1 VFGLRSKD
9 GRDRRQQEQRA
20 KLLAHQL
27 LAHPYWTGIGV
38 LVTVVALLV
47 PVLRNRGPS
56 PVPDQVGAIERAEVE
71 TRHGSLQNAQSAELH
86 GDGTRSWVFEFGEG
100 RWSRLAIYDIERGR
114 LRKRLVLTSRA
125 QALSAPREV
134 SFNGI
139 PYRRLSPARR
149 RLARSSW
156 VKLHTPIVSFDKP
169 SALQIADGSRML
181 LVPTIAITAT
191 GTRPAD
197 SWRATVVP
205 VFWSADRG
213 EYVVG
218 RLLPDLRRWT
228 GTLSDLR
235 LELRPGEGFRVLR
248 GVANQVTIDK
258 RAHVVFAIVGL
269 DIVQVHAFRFPT
281 GPDDLEECPVLWRG
295 PAPLAPRKYL
305 PRLEHELSRGC

>member
-1 VFGLRSKD
+1 MAEITGNRN
-9 GRDRRQQEQRA
+9 ERA
-20 KLLAHQL
+20 MWLG
-27 LAHPYWTGIGV
+27 HPRWQGIGV
-38 LVTVVALLV
+38 LLALVLALAPLV
-47 PVLRNRGPS
+47 WRYRPWGGHSSVS
-56 PVPDQVGAIERAEVE
+56 DQVRAIERAEVE
-71 TRHGSLQNAQSAELH
+71 TRHGSLQNAQSVELH

-100 RWSRLAIYDIERGR
+100 RWSRLAIYDIEHGR

-125 QALSAPREV
+125 QPLTPPREV
-134 SFNGI
+134 SLNGI
-139 PYRRLSPARR
+139 PYRRLSPARK

-156 VKLHTPIVSFDKP
+156 VKRHTPVVSFDKP

-181 LVPTIAITAT
+181 LVPTFAMTAA
-191 GTRPAD
+191 GARPAD

-213 EYVVG
+213 EYVVR

-235 LELRPGEGFRVLR
+235 LELRPGEGFRALR
-248 GVANQVTIDK
+248 GEANEITIDK
-258 RAHVVFAIVGL
+258 RAHVVFAILGL

-281 GPDDLEECPVLWRG
+281 APDDLEECPVLWRG

-305 PRLEHELSRGC
+305 ARLEHELARAC